1 MGISKAD
8 LVDADVYDATEL
20 NTDGSVVFLT
30 ITVVSTTAG
39 TSTVVVN
46 LAADGEGIYY
56 GKDHPVEV
64 GDTAIISGTSG
75 GLGDGTFIVASV
87 VDDLTFTVAAV
98 IGTSTGGSVSFKF
111 PPGAQEIGFK
121 PNFQNTTANNQLQ
134 LVVTDISN
142 ATLLDDEPGNVG
154 ITYSVTRSGTKVTQE
169 KWVNTGN
176 SRPIKQID
184 YTYTGTNVTT
194 EVRKVFSAADGT
206 TVIAQKTLTYAYS
219 GSSVT
224 GGTVARNV

>member
-30 ITVVSTTAG
+30 ITVVSTTSG
-39 TSTVVVN
+39 TNTVVVN

-75 GLGDGTFIVASV
+75 GLGDGTFLVASV
-87 VDDLTFTVAAV
+87 VDDLTFTTVEA

-111 PPGAQEIGFK
+111 PPGANEIGFK
-121 PNFQNTTANNQLQ
+121 PDNQNTTSNNNLQ

-142 ATLLDDEPGNVG
+142 ATLLDDEPGSVG
-154 ITYSVTRSGTKVTQE
+154 TTYTVTRSGSRVTQE

-176 SRPIKQID
+176 SFTIKQID
-184 YTYTGTNVTT
+184 YTYVSDKVTT

-206 TVIAQKTLTYAYS
+206 TVIAQKTLTYVYS
-219 GSSVT
+219 GNLVVGETVT
-224 GGTVARNV
+224 RDV

>member
-30 ITVVSTTAG
+30 ITVVSTTSG
-39 TSTVVVN
+39 TNTVVVN
-46 LAADGEGIYY
+46 LAADGEGIFY

-75 GLGDGTFIVASV
+75 GLGDGTFLVASV
-87 VDDLTFTVAAV
+87 VDDLTFTTVEP
-98 IGTSTGGSVSFKF
+98 IGNSVGGSVSFKF
-111 PPGAQEIGFK
+111 PPGAHEIGFK
-121 PNFQNTTANNQLQ
+121 PDDQNTTSNNNLQ
-134 LVVTDISN
+134 YVVTDISN
-142 ATLLDDEPGNVG
+142 ATLLDDEPGSVNT
-154 ITYSVTRSGTKVTQE
+154 TYTVTRSGSLVTQE

-176 SRPIKQID
+176 SFAIKQID
-184 YTYTGTNVTT
+184 YTYVSSKVSV

-206 TVIAQKTLTYAYS
+206 TVIAQKTLNYSYS
-219 GSSVT
+219 GSLVT
-224 GGTVARNV
+224 GETVTRDV